1 MPRHSAPSP
10 RAVGRRYLH
19 DATFRWYVGICAGLT
34 LNLCYAVFRTV
45 TGLLWGS
52 VWLIASAVY
61 FLLLALIRVSLAVS
75 YRRRAGKP
83 ADFERRRYLCTA
95 RLLFLLNLLMSALIL
110 LTLAGNSEVSAYPG
124 YTIYASATYTFWLL
138 THAVVQTVR
147 FRRVGSPILSA
158 SGAVSLVAALMSLFG
173 LQNGMIVTFSAQAD
187 GFRQLMNTLT
197 GIGIS
202 LATVGIAIAMRV
214 RAATSEREELHE

>member
-10 RAVGRRYLH
+10 RAVGQRYLR
-19 DATFRWYVGICAGLT
+19 DALFRWYVGICAGLT
-34 LNLCYAVFRTV
+34 FNLCYAVFRAV
-45 TGLLWGS
+45 TGVLYGS

-83 ADFERRRYLCTA
+83 AGFERHRYLRTA
-95 RLLFLLNLLMSALIL
+95 RLLLLLNLPMSALIL
-110 LTLAGNSEVSAYPG
+110 LTLAGDSEVSSYPG
-124 YTIYASATYTFWLL
+124 YTIYASAAYTFWLI
-138 THAVVQTVR
+138 THAVIQTVR
-147 FRRVGSPILSA
+147 FRRLGSPILSA

-187 GFRQLMNTLT
+187 GFRQQMNTLT
-197 GIGIS
+197 GIGVS
-202 LATVGIAIAMRV
+202 LATVAIAVAMRV
-214 RAATSEREELHE
+214 RSAAPGREESHE

>member
-10 RAVGRRYLH
+10 RAVGRRYLR
-19 DATFRWYVGICAGLT
+19 DALFRWYVGICAGLT
-34 LNLCYAVFRTV
+34 FNLCYAVFRAV
-45 TGLLWGS
+45 TGVLYGS

-83 ADFERRRYLCTA
+83 AGFERRRYLRTA
-95 RLLFLLNLLMSALIL
+95 RLLLLLNLPMSALIL
-110 LTLAGNSEVSAYPG
+110 LTLAGNSEVSSYPG
-124 YTIYASATYTFWLL
+124 YTIYASATYTFWLIA
-138 THAVVQTVR
+138 HAVIQTVR
-147 FRRVGSPILSA
+147 FRRLGSPILSA

-187 GFRQLMNTLT
+187 GFRQQMNTLT
-197 GIGIS
+197 GIGVS
-202 LATVGIAIAMRV
+202 LATVAIAVAMRV
-214 RAATSEREELHE
+214 RAAAPGREESHE